1 MATRSEPSE
10 SFAMPNGKSR
20 PLANVVMRKSF
31 GLTPGP
37 WTVNGC
43 AKAVPRQTNAAK
55 IITAERI
62 MCPKDTNEL
71 DFAIMIIQ
79 PSSVAS
85 REALPEQQRP
95 CQEARDYQFWGRAW
109 SVSQPPSWKPP
120 APSPR
125 GGRAGRGLG
134 RGAPSIEL
142 ARLIGI
148 PSPLP
153 SPHSSVVGRGN
164 RPEAG
169 WWCHRWC
176 AAQKA
181 IDKALA
187 HADCQSAIQPIDNRR
202 YRVAQTG
209 SLLYR
214 RLLTDYGCATTGG
227 TGGRA
232 RISRIDSRRFASRR
246 CIL

>member
-1 MATRSEPSE
+1 ME
-10 SFAMPNGKSR
+10 SSLTKLNRGGKRR
-20 PLANVVMRKSF
+20 P
-31 GLTPGP
+31 
-37 WTVNGC
+37 
-43 AKAVPRQTNAAK
+43 KA
-55 IITAERI
+55 EGRI
-62 MCPKDTNEL
+62 W
-71 DFAIMIIQ
+71 I
-79 PSSVAS
+79 V
-85 REALPEQQRP
+85 R
-95 CQEARDYQFWGRAW
+95 
-109 SVSQPPSWKPP
+109 PSWKPP
-120 APSPR
+120 APSPCEA
-125 GGRAGRGLG
+125 RAGRGLG

-214 RLLTDYGCATTGG
+214 RLLTDYGCATIGANFVNG
-227 TGGRA
+227 PA
-232 RISRIDSRRFASRR
+232 RQSGLADNFLSRT
-246 CIL
+246 